1 MLMLYAKWYSDSSQ
15 TSQIILCWCISRSY
29 FWIHQVVPKRERKDT
44 LVLKFPIKKF
54 ASFQAGYCLV
64 GVISFQT
71 VKCFVRR
78 PLILLCKQGLIQW
91 FDIRLSIVF
100 GIFIFVTTKYL
111 INKTNSR
118 SSYPWLISQIGDF
131 WSYLSTG
138 STNPSYGSLLRNL
151 WQQATNK
158 QQDDSRGI

>member
-1 MLMLYAKWYSDSSQ
+1 MALLRLLKLFFAGVLVDIFLP
-15 TSQIILCWCISRSY
+15 TPNCI
-29 FWIHQVVPKRERKDT
+29 VTERKHT
-44 LVLKFPIKKF
+44 LVLKFSLKKF
-54 ASFQAGYCLV
+54 ASFQAWYCLV
-64 GVISFQT
+64 GVINFQT
-71 VKCFVRR
+71 VKCIVRQ
-78 PLILLCKQGLIQW
+78 PLILLCKQGLIQC

-111 INKTNSR
+111 INKANSR

-138 STNPSYGSLLRNL
+138 TTNPSYGSLLRKL

>member
-1 MLMLYAKWYSDSSQ
+1 MALLRLLKLFFAGVLVDIFLP
-15 TSQIILCWCISRSY
+15 TPNCT
-29 FWIHQVVPKRERKDT
+29 VTERKHT
-44 LVLKFPIKKF
+44 LVLKLSLKKF
-54 ASFQAGYCLV
+54 ASFLAWYCLV
-64 GVISFQT
+64 GVINFQT
-71 VKCFVRR
+71 VKCIVRQ
-78 PLILLCKQGLIQW
+78 PLILLCKQGLIQC

-111 INKTNSR
+111 INKANSR

-138 STNPSYGSLLRNL
+138 TTNPSYGSLLRKL

>member
-1 MLMLYAKWYSDSSQ
+1 MALLRLLKLLFAGVLVDIFLP
-15 TSQIILCWCISRSY
+15 TPNCT
-29 FWIHQVVPKRERKDT
+29 VTERKHT
-44 LVLKFPIKKF
+44 LVLKFSLKKF
-54 ASFQAGYCLV
+54 ASFQAWHCLV
-64 GVISFQT
+64 GVINFQT
-71 VKCFVRR
+71 VKCIVRQ
-78 PLILLCKQGLIQW
+78 PLILLCKQGLIQC

-111 INKTNSR
+111 INKANSR

-138 STNPSYGSLLRNL
+138 RTNPSYGSLLRKL